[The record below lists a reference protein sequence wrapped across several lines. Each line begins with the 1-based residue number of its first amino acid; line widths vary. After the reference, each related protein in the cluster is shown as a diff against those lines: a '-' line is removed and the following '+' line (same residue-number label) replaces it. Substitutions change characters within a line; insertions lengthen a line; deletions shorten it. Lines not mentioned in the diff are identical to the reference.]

1 MEGMINVRL
10 WLLAL
15 FLLVQTIT
23 ASAQSESTESEQ
35 PKEHKLAPAIRIA
48 EKAQKA
54 AEELEDYSANFYKK
68 EIVNGRV
75 VVHSMSM
82 KIRHKPFS
90 TYLRFHK
97 PHEGREVIFVDGA
110 NQGNLLAHE
119 TGIKS
124 VVGTVSLHPKSPEA
138 LSESK
143 EPITEIGIAKMA
155 SHIIEQWK
163 YESKYGEC
171 EVKYY
176 PNAKLGERTCKVIE
190 SSHPVPR
197 KQFAFH
203 ITRLYIDKE
212 TELPIMVEQYGFP
225 TQPGAKPPLLEIYTY
240 SNVRTNLGLTS
251 IDFDPNNPNYGFK

>member
-1 MEGMINVRL
+1 MEGMMTVRL
-10 WLLAL
+10 K
-15 FLLVQTIT
+15 LLVLILAGQTLT
-23 ASAQSESTESEQ
+23 ASAQSEADSAEQ

-48 EKAQKA
+48 EKAQKV

-68 EIVNGRV
+68 ELVNGRE

-97 PHEGREVIFVDGA
+97 PNEGREVIYVDGA

-119 TGIKS
+119 TGLKS
-124 VVGTVSLHPKSPEA
+124 VVGTVSLPPNSQEA
-138 LSESK
+138 MAESK
-143 EPITEIGIAKMA
+143 HPITEIGIAKMA
-155 SHIIEQWK
+155 SHIIEQWN
-163 YESKYGEC
+163 YESKFGEC

-197 KQFAFH
+197 RQFAFH

-212 TELPIMVEQYGFP
+212 TELPIRVEQYGFP
-225 TQPGAKPPLLEIYTY
+225 QQQGQAPPLLEVYTY
-240 SNVRTNLGLTS
+240 SNVRTNLGLTD
-251 IDFDPNNPNYGFK
+251 IDFDPNNPNYGF